1 MRLLIVLFFFFCV
14 SNLFS
19 QKNISYASVD
29 SASYVEYL
37 RNDFKAIKE
46 TGKRALKEGVD
57 FFDFRMRLAILGYN
71 EKNYEYA
78 IEHFEAAYSMNP
90 ANEVVQEYLYYTYLF
105 SGRTENANALA
116 SLLSLDFQKK
126 VGYVKKKIDSII
138 LSGGTYM
145 NSNNKSGQDRQLLGQ
160 PYVFG
165 DLISN
170 GVTNGGGLVV
180 ENTFGN
186 RLHFYN
192 KVAGYKTNVYSK
204 YEFAY
209 KDLLNFTTNRNLKS
223 EKEYTNLQYQFNTGL
238 AYQFQNGLLIGLG
251 GAFFQTNTTSFW
263 STAIKS
269 ADLTRMVFVD
279 STESINYS
287 NYLVS
292 LSIGK
297 RMKYIFPQITGTY
310 SNLYSTNQYQG
321 EVSLSYFP
329 FGNMKLFG
337 NTSFA
342 YINNNE
348 AIQNVFGQKI
358 GFIVSKNV
366 WLEAKYSKGNHM
378 NYMSSLGFTSYNTPN
393 PVLQNTG
400 LDLHLTGKKVE
411 FILSYSY
418 QTREGYYTKYTQTGL
433 SPNTIFTANYFN
445 YNYSN
450 NNITTTIKWNF

>member
-19 QKNISYASVD
+19 QKNISYASID

-57 FFDFRMRLAILGYN
+57 FYDFRMRLAILGYN

-105 SGRTENANALA
+105 IGRTENANALA

-145 NSNNKSGQDRQLLGQ
+145 NSNSKSGQDRQLLGQ

-192 KVAGYKTNVYSK
+192 KVMIILR
-204 YEFAY
+204 FM
-209 KDLLNFTTNRNLKS
+209 
-223 EKEYTNLQYQFNTGL
+223 
-238 AYQFQNGLLIGLG
+238 IG
-251 GAFFQTNTTSFW
+251 T
-263 STAIKS
+263 KK
-269 ADLTRMVFVD
+269 
-279 STESINYS
+279 IN
-287 NYLVS
+287 
-292 LSIGK
+292 
-297 RMKYIFPQITGTY
+297 
-310 SNLYSTNQYQG
+310 
-321 EVSLSYFP
+321 
-329 FGNMKLFG
+329 
-337 NTSFA
+337 
-342 YINNNE
+342 
-348 AIQNVFGQKI
+348 
-358 GFIVSKNV
+358 
-366 WLEAKYSKGNHM
+366 
-378 NYMSSLGFTSYNTPN
+378 
-393 PVLQNTG
+393 
-400 LDLHLTGKKVE
+400 
-411 FILSYSY
+411 
-418 QTREGYYTKYTQTGL
+418 
-433 SPNTIFTANYFN
+433 
-445 YNYSN
+445 
-450 NNITTTIKWNF
+450 

>member
-29 SASYVEYL
+29 SASYVEYV

-46 TGKRALKEGVD
+46 TGKRALSECVD

-105 SGRTENANALA
+105 SGRIENANALA
-116 SLLSLDFQKK
+116 TSLSADFQKK
-126 VGYVKKKIDSII
+126 VGYLKKKIDSII
-138 LSGGTYM
+138 LSGGTYL
-145 NSNNKSGQDRQLLGQ
+145 NSNSKTGQEKKLLEQ
-160 PYVFG
+160 PYVSGNLAF
-165 DLISN
+165 N

-192 KVAGYKTNVYSK
+192 KVAGYQTKVFSK
-204 YEFAY
+204 YEATY
-209 KDLLNFTTNRNLKS
+209 KDFANQSINRNLS
-223 EKEYTNLQYQFNTGL
+223 SDTSYTNKQYQYNIGL
-238 AYQFQNGLLIGLG
+238 AYQCQNGLLIGVG
-251 GAFFQTNTTSFW
+251 GAFFQTNTTSYW
-263 STAIKS
+263 STVAYSSDFTKF
-269 ADLTRMVFVD
+269 VYVD
-279 STESINYS
+279 STKPVNYS
-287 NYLVS
+287 NYLGS
-292 LSIGK
+292 FSIGK

-310 SNLYSTNQYQG
+310 SNLYGTNQYQG

-329 FGNMKLFG
+329 LGNMKLFG

-342 YINNNE
+342 YIDNNKV
-348 AIQNVFGQKI
+348 AQNVFSQKL
-358 GFIVSKNV
+358 GYVVSKNL
-366 WLEAKYSKGNHM
+366 WLEAKYSAGNHM
-378 NYMSSLGFTSYNTPN
+378 NYMSSLGFTSFNTPDA
-393 PVLQNTG
+393 VKQNMG
-400 LDLHLTGKKVE
+400 LDVHFTFKKLE
-411 FILSYSY
+411 LILSYSQ
-418 QTREGYYTKYTQTGL
+418 QTREGSFTRYTQSGTP
-433 SPNTIFTANYFN
+433 PNLTYTSNSFK
-445 YNYSN
+445 YNYLN

>member
-1 MRLLIVLFFFFCV
+1 MRLLIIIFFFFFV

-19 QKNISYASVD
+19 QKDLSYASID
-29 SASYVEYL
+29 SASYVEFL
-37 RNDFKAIKE
+37 RNDFKAIKA
-46 TGKRALKEGVD
+46 TGKKALKEGID
-57 FFDFRMRLAILGYN
+57 FYDFRMRLAILGYN
-71 EKNYEYA
+71 EKKYEYSV
-78 IEHFEAAYSMNP
+78 EHFEAAYKMNP

-105 SGRTENANALA
+105 SGRIENANALA
-116 SLLSLDFQKK
+116 SSLSLDFQKK

-138 LSGGTYM
+138 LTGGTYM
-145 NSNNKSGQDRQLLGQ
+145 NSNIKSNQARQLLGQ
-160 PYVFG
+160 LYVSG
-165 DLISN
+165 NLASN
-170 GVTNGGGLVV
+170 GVTNGGGLVL

-192 KVAGYKTNVYSK
+192 KVAGYQTKVFSK
-204 YEFAY
+204 YEATY
-209 KDLLNFTTNRNLKS
+209 KDFANQSINRNLSSQKN
-223 EKEYTNLQYQFNTGL
+223 YTNLQYQYNTGF

-287 NYLVS
+287 NYLGS
-292 LSIGK
+292 FSIGK

-310 SNLYSTNQYQG
+310 SNLYGTNQYQG

-329 FGNMKLFG
+329 LGNMKLFG

-342 YINNNE
+342 YINNNG

>member
-1 MRLLIVLFFFFCV
+1 MRLLIIVFFFLLV
-14 SNLFS
+14 GNSFS
-19 QKNISYASVD
+19 QNTVSYASVD
-29 SASYVEYL
+29 SASYVEYV

-46 TGKRALKEGVD
+46 TGKRALKEGID
-57 FFDFRMRLAILGYN
+57 FYDFRMRLAILGYN

-116 SLLSLDFQKK
+116 SLLSVDFQKK

-138 LSGGTYM
+138 LSGGTYL
-145 NSNNKSGQDRQLLGQ
+145 NSNIKNSQAQQLLGP
-160 PYVFG
+160 PYVSG
-165 DLISN
+165 NLTSN
-170 GVTNGGGLVV
+170 GVTNGGGLVL

-192 KVAGYKTNVYSK
+192 KVAGYQTKVFSK
-204 YEFAY
+204 YEATY
-209 KDLLNFTTNRNLKS
+209 KDFADQSINRNLHS
-223 EKEYTNLQYQFNTGL
+223 EKNYSNLQYQYNTGL
-238 AYQFQNGLLIGLG
+238 AYQFKNGFLLGIG

-263 STAIKS
+263 STS
-269 ADLTRMVFVD
+269 AVSSDLTKLVFVD
-279 STESINYS
+279 TTKSVNYS
-287 NYLVS
+287 NYLGS
-292 LSIGK
+292 FSIGK

-310 SNLYSTNQYQG
+310 SNLYGTNQYQG
-321 EVSLSYFP
+321 EVSLTYFP
-329 FGNMKLFG
+329 LGNMKLFG

-342 YINNNE
+342 YIDNNKVS
-348 AIQNVFGQKI
+348 QNVFSQKL

-366 WLEAKYSKGNHM
+366 WLEVKYSKGNHM
-378 NYMSSLGFTSYNTPN
+378 NYMSSLGFISYNTPDA
-393 PVLQNTG
+393 VLQNTG

-411 FILSYSY
+411 FILSYGN
-418 QTREGYYTKYTQTGL
+418 QIREGYYTKYTQTGL

-445 YNYSN
+445 FNYSN